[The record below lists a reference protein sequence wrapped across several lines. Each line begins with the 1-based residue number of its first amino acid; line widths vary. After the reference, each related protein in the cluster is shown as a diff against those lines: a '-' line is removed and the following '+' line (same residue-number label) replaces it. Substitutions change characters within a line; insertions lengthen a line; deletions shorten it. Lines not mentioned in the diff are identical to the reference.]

1 MQFTLNMNKK
11 TVLILSLF
19 TLVIVGC
26 TTTAPT
32 EYYRSADAL
41 ETVYRIG
48 GEYDPNIGWAGE
60 VTIIIND
67 ESVIVA
73 KLPAFS
79 NTAELT
85 GEYAGKPVL
94 VQLTKVRTFE
104 SKYLRADVTI
114 DQERAASLT
123 F

>member
-1 MQFTLNMNKK
+1 M
-11 TVLILSLF
+11 IA
-19 TLVIVGC
+19 IVGC

-32 EYYRSADAL
+32 EYYRSASAA

-60 VTIIIND
+60 VTITIND
-67 ESVIVA
+67 ESVIRGE
-73 KLPAFS
+73 LPAFS
-79 NTAELT
+79 NTAELF
-85 GEYAGKPVL
+85 GEYAGKPVR
-94 VQLTKVRTFE
+94 VQFMKVRTFE

-114 DQERAASLT
+114 DKEQAVSLT